1 MGIGATYI
9 EKHITFDRKKLVD
22 YYSSIEPKRLAE
34 FVKIIRDLE
43 KTFYLKKDNF
53 SNSEKNYART
63 TNKNWVAKKNIKK
76 GQKLNLSN
84 LVLKELTLTEHLILN
99 LSL

>member
-1 MGIGATYI
+1 MNFKT
-9 EKHITFDRKKLVD
+9 KKVFILAALLIIYFPLTV
-22 YYSSIEPKRLAE
+22 SSIEPKKLAE

-84 LVLKELTLTEHLILN
+84 LVLKYFNSNKSI
-99 LSL
+99 